1 MKDSIKTIILVA
13 LFIGLLIVA
22 TVIINKQTSTG
33 EVETNANGNKVIP
46 KAAIEVSES
55 NFVKEALEADK
66 KVVIDF
72 YATWCGPCKKIS
84 PILEEIAGEHD
95 DIKLIKVDVDKNEV
109 LAQKFNIT
117 AMPTLVVLEN
127 GEEVGRN
134 VGLVSKQKILEIIY
148 K

>member
-55 NFVKEALEADK
+55 NLVKEALEADK

>member
-1 MKDSIKTIILVA
+1 MKDGFKTIILVA

>member
-1 MKDSIKTIILVA
+1 MKDGIKTIILVA

-33 EVETNANGNKVIP
+33 DVETNANGNKVIP

>member
-1 MKDSIKTIILVA
+1 MKNGVITIILVVI
-13 LFIGLLIVA
+13 FVCLLILA
-22 TVIINKQTSTG
+22 TIIINKQDSVGEFEDNKST
-33 EVETNANGNKVIP
+33 P
-46 KAAIEVSES
+46 KAAIEVNES
-55 NFVKEALEADK
+55 NFVKEALETDK
-66 KVVIDF
+66 KVVVDF

-95 DIKLIKVDVDKNEV
+95 DIKLIKVDVDKNEI

-127 GEEVGRN
+127 GNEISRN
-134 VGLVSKQKILEIIY
+134 VGLISKQKILEVIY

>member
-1 MKDSIKTIILVA
+1 MKDGIKTIILVA

>member
-1 MKDSIKTIILVA
+1 MKDGFKTIILVA

-55 NFVKEALEADK
+55 NFVKEALEADE